1 MCLDFRILHNFNDMW
16 KSTRSG
22 AFLPICSFFR
32 RSIREN
38 PHRRMQIRLD
48 VNFHGFCIRLRRS
61 YLRDSPLSKD
71 FEKKERSIFLQ
82 SKYFNRRGNQRSPAA
97 SWASLGGS
105 YIRMCTDVC
114 TSSAPSVR
122 GLSPIGDWGSF
133 CYVQNSFRRRSAT
146 PPSTREVKR

>member
-71 FEKKERSIFLQ
+71 FEKRERSIFCKANILTV
-82 SKYFNRRGNQRSPAA
+82 GAA
-97 SWASLGGS
+97 IGRLLRLGLPLGEA
-105 YIRMCTDVC
+105 V
-114 TSSAPSVR
+114 AV
-122 GLSPIGDWGSF
+122 GD
-133 CYVQNSFRRRSAT
+133 
-146 PPSTREVKR
+146 